1 MGFAGKVFKLG
12 LGRGKKGGKGYLSS
26 ISPLRRKGLELF
38 KGRGQRVRERERNSL
53 IYFEPTKGSDR
64 SSSSTK

>member
-12 LGRGKKGGKGYLSS
+12 LGREKKGEKGYLSS

-38 KGRGQRVRERERNSL
+38 KGRGQRVIAKRERER
-53 IYFEPTKGSDR
+53 ETV
-64 SSSSTK
+64 